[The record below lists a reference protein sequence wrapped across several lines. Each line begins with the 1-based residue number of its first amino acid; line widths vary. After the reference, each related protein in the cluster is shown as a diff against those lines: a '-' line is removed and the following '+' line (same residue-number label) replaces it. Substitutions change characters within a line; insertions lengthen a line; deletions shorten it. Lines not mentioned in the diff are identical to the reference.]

1 MYLPEHTAEAFN
13 HEAVKFALSK
23 VDPTT
28 QTFISYLG
36 SVFWSIIKKENADS

>member
-1 MYLPEHTAEAFN
+1 MYLPEHTAEAFS

-28 QTFISYLG
+28 HLYLTWVQFFG
-36 SVFWSIIKKENADS
+36 V